1 MATLEPPNDILELL
15 RASLEETSIEDAP
28 GGEEV
33 IGYCAFLAAGL
44 ADTNEFKP
52 TVWEEALAPYLS
64 SLVAN
69 GSDGIIESFRAAT
82 EASICGVDD
91 AESYGDEDDDGA
103 EELCDIRFNL
113 AYGGKILLHQ
123 TKLRL
128 LRGHRYG
135 LVGQNGA
142 GKTTLMTAIEKGKL
156 DGWPNHLMTHYCD
169 SGSNVDPVYEARV
182 VLADLMEATSRSKEE
197 CVEMMEK
204 LKFTQTM
211 MDGTIGAL
219 SGGWQ
224 MKLRLVRA
232 VLLKPD
238 ILLLDEP
245 TNHLDAK
252 TVEWLT
258 NYMQNLHETTVITV
272 SHDTPFMENICTDI
286 IHYEQRPNWGPYRKL
301 VHYKGKMSVRNVTL
315 WRASCVVLCYTIIC
329 TRCLTLFSITLL
341 LIGLRQEATSGE
353 ALL

>member
-1 MATLEPPNDILELL
+1 MATLEPPSDILRIL
-15 RASLEETSIEDAP
+15 RASLDEAPSIEEAP

-44 ADTNEFKP
+44 ADTNNFQA

-64 SLVAN
+64 TLVEN
-69 GSDGIIESFRAAT
+69 GSSRIVETFRAAT
-82 EASICGVDD
+82 EAAIVGVDD
-91 AESYGDEDDDGA
+91 AESYGDGDDDGC
-103 EELCDIRFNL
+103 EELCNIRFNL

-156 DGWPNHLMTHYCD
+156 DGWPNHLLTHYCD
-169 SGSNVDPVYEARV
+169 SGSNVDPVYEARIV
-182 VLADLMEATSRSKEE
+182 VDDLIETTQRSKDK
-197 CVEMMEK
+197 CIEMMET
-204 LKFTQTM
+204 LKFTDIM
-211 MDGTIGAL
+211 MNGTIGAL

-224 MKLRLVRA
+224 MKLRLIRA
-232 VLLKPD
+232 VLLQPD

-245 TNHLDAK
+245 TNHLDSK

-258 NYMQNLHETTVITV
+258 SYLQNLKETTVITV

-286 IHYEQRPNWGPYRKL
+286 IHYENRPNWGPYRKL
-301 VHYKGKMSVRNVTL
+301 VHYKGTMSVRIQ
-315 WRASCVVLCYTIIC
+315 S
-329 TRCLTLFSITLL
+329 
-341 LIGLRQEATSGE
+341 
-353 ALL
+353 